1 MSILF
6 VLLTF
11 LLILTVMYF
20 RRPQTAED
28 ALQAANGQQVPAPV
42 MMQFNGFKI
51 PHGYAFHPGHTWLND
66 EGHQNARIG
75 LDAFA
80 ANLFGQIDGL
90 DFAELNRWVR
100 QGQKL
105 CTITRGDRKV
115 QLLSPVE
122 GVLTSINEELLK
134 NPSLAVDDPYQ
145 AGWLCTVK
153 APELAIN
160 SKNLLQGP
168 IVPAWMQNSVAR
180 VGEMLSQLA
189 PVSAMALAQD
199 GGVPIKGLLF
209 QVSADVQQKLTKEFF
224 LT

>member
-20 RRPQTAED
+20 RKPQPED
-28 ALQAANGQQVPAPV
+28 ALQVAPGQQISSPV
-42 MMQFNGFKI
+42 MMQFNGLEI
-51 PHGYAFHPGHTWLND
+51 PHGYAFHPGHTWLHD

-75 LDAFA
+75 LDGFA
-80 ANLFGQIDGL
+80 ANLFGHIDAI

-100 QGQKL
+100 QGQRL
-105 CTITRGDRKV
+105 CTVKRGDSKV
-115 QLLSPVE
+115 DLLSPVE
-122 GVLTSINEELLK
+122 GVLTSINEQLLN
-134 NPSLAVDDPYQ
+134 NPAAAINDPYHK
-145 AGWLCTVK
+145 GWLCTIK

-168 IVPAWMQNSVAR
+168 LVPAWMQNSVGR
-180 VGEMLSQLA
+180 VSEMLSQIA
-189 PVSAMALAQD
+189 PMPALAQD
-199 GGVPIKGLLF
+199 GGLPVKGLLF
-209 QVSADVQQKLTKEFF
+209 EVNPDVQEQLTKEFF

>member
-20 RRPQTAED
+20 RRPEADED
-28 ALQAANGQQVPAPV
+28 VLQVARGQQIAAPV
-42 MMQFNGFKI
+42 MLKLKGLEI

-80 ANLFGQIDGL
+80 ANLVGQIDSI
-90 DFAELNRWVR
+90 DFAEMNRWVR
-100 QGQKL
+100 QGQRL
-105 CTITRGDRKV
+105 CTIKHGDRKLE
-115 QLLSPVE
+115 LLSPAE
-122 GVLTSINEELLK
+122 GVLTSINLRLQK
-134 NPSLAVDDPYQ
+134 NPELAVDDPYHT
-145 AGWLCTVK
+145 GWLCTVK

-168 IVPAWMQNSVAR
+168 LVPGWMQNSVSR
-180 VGEMLSQLA
+180 VSEMVSQLA
-189 PVSAMALAQD
+189 LTPGLAQD

-209 QVSADVQQKLTKEFF
+209 QVSPDAQQQLTREFF

>member
-20 RRPQTAED
+20 RRPEEAED
-28 ALQAANGQQVPAPV
+28 TLQVSRGQQIAAPV
-42 MMQFNGFKI
+42 MMKLNGLEI

-80 ANLFGQIDGL
+80 ANLVGQIDSI
-90 DFAELNRWVR
+90 DFAEMNRWVR
-100 QGQKL
+100 QGQRL
-105 CTITRGDRKV
+105 CTIKHGDRKV
-115 QLLSPVE
+115 ELLSPAE
-122 GVLTSINEELLK
+122 GVLTSINQRLQK
-134 NPSLAVDDPYQ
+134 NPELAVDDPYHT
-145 AGWLCTVK
+145 GWLCTIK

-168 IVPAWMQNSVAR
+168 VVPAWMQNSVSR
-180 VGEMLSQLA
+180 MSEMVSQLTLT
-189 PVSAMALAQD
+189 PGLAQD

-209 QVSADVQQKLTKEFF
+209 EVSPDAQEQLTREFF

>member
-20 RRPQTAED
+20 RRSQPAEG
-28 ALQAANGQQVPAPV
+28 ALQAANDQSTTLPI
-42 MMQFNGFKI
+42 MMKFDGFDI
-51 PHGYAFHPGHTWLND
+51 PRKYAFHPGHTWLND
-66 EGHQNARIG
+66 EGRQNARIG
-75 LDAFA
+75 MDAFA
-80 ANLFGQIDGL
+80 ANLFGQIDSIE
-90 DFAELNRWVR
+90 FAELNRWIR

-105 CTITRGDRKV
+105 CTVKRGDRKV
-115 QLLSPVE
+115 ELLSPVE
-122 GVLTSINEELLK
+122 GVLTSINQEVLT
-134 NPSLAVDDPYQ
+134 NPTLAVEDPYQ
-145 AGWLCTVK
+145 AGWLCTIK

-180 VGEMLSQLA
+180 VAEMLAQVA
-189 PVSAMALAQD
+189 PAPALAQD
-199 GGVPIKGLLF
+199 GGLPIKGLLF
-209 QVSADVQQKLTKEFF
+209 QVSAEVQQKLTKEFF